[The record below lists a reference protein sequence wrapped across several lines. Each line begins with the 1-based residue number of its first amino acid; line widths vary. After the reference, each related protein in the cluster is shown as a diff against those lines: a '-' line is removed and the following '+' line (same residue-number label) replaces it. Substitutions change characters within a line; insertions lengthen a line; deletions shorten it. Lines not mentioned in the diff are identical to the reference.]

1 MTPCWSFS
9 PKEEN
14 DHAGQ
19 RSPSRTHIQ
28 ASALEQGQA
37 DRSQA
42 AATAKARLVVWSI
55 RTKLQIADRKRDLA
69 MFNLAID
76 SKLRG
81 CDVVALKVEDIAPH
95 GYAVERATV
104 RQKKTGLPV
113 RFEVTEQARQ
123 AVDDYIRADDRK
135 PGDFLFA
142 APRRPGRG
150 LSTRQYAR
158 LVGDWIRGIRLDPCM
173 FGTHSL
179 RRTKAT
185 LIYRRTGNLRAVQ
198 LLLGHTKI

>member
-76 SKLRG
+76 SS
-81 CDVVALKVEDIAPH
+81 CAVAMSSPSRWRTLP
-95 GYAVERATV
+95 RMATPSSV
-104 RQKKTGLPV
+104 R
-113 RFEVTEQARQ
+113 RCARRRP
-123 AVDDYIRADDRK
+123 ACRYGSRSPSK
-135 PGDFLFA
+135 PG
-142 APRRPGRG
+142 R
-150 LSTRQYAR
+150 LSMTTSVPTTESPATF
-158 LVGDWIRGIRLDPCM
+158 C
-173 FGTHSL
+173 SL
-179 RRTKAT
+179 RRAGRRILVVAWSKDKAG
-185 LIYRRTGNLRAVQ
+185 YHRRRCRYVAG
-198 LLLGHTKI
+198 